1 MNQSRWRT
9 IAYWVTTLFGPA
21 SFIIGGTLFLTGA
34 EQPVEQM
41 KHLGFPLYLLT
52 ILGVWKLLGAIAVVI
67 PRTPLLKEWAY
78 AGFFFHLSG
87 AAAVHA
93 LAGDALSV
101 IAQPLV
107 FLALTIASYLLRPAS
122 RRLKLQ

>member
-9 IAYWVTTLFGPA
+9 IAYWVTTILGPA
-21 SFIIGGTLFLTGA
+21 SFVIGGTLFLMGA

-41 KHLGFPLYLLT
+41 KHLGLPLYLLN
-52 ILGVWKLLGAIAVVI
+52 ILGVWKLLGAIAVLL

-87 AAAVHA
+87 AAAAHA
-93 LAGDALSV
+93 LAGDGFTA

-122 RRLKLQ
+122 RRLQLG